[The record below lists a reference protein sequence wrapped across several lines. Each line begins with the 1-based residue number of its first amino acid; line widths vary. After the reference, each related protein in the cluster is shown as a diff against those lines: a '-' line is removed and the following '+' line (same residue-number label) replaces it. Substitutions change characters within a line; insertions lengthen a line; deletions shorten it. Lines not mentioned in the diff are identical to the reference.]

1 MALSNF
7 RIAFLFLVL
16 FQGLPYDGICQR
28 KAYRQFTVE
37 DGLASDVVYDVASDE
52 DGFLW
57 FTTNSGVSMF
67 DGYSFTN
74 FSQRDGLAD
83 VENFEFIKDNKERL
97 WLIGHSNRLSIIED
111 RKLRPY
117 KFNDTILSKV
127 GGRTLPGD
135 LLITDSGE
143 VLFSTSNRGAIRIDG
158 QGNAKYIQQ
167 ENGPEYYHTLFDF
180 GSENLFRVYP
190 ITPRKNGDEFPLIIV
205 TSDTMVLTAKYSR
218 RGRSSLRISGNR
230 WLLHKDLCS
239 IFLIDSAGET
249 EIYKGV
255 DEILFIKRM
264 DEKIWIGTRNGVF
277 QTKDHISLSRG
288 DITHLLPDI
297 IVTGVEQD
305 INGNYWISSLFNGV
319 FFFPRSAFYHITS
332 DEIQGLVSVTS
343 VFYDSQDVLY
353 LGCKNGTI
361 HFSDD
366 MKSFDRLNYSPVQK
380 QVNKICELNN
390 RIYFACFGDR
400 LYSFST
406 DKVVSSTD
414 YSMLLRNLDTRGDS
428 ILICGTVRL
437 LVLNDNGVRELAAD
451 SDLDNIRVQNAI
463 FGTVGDLILNTGNRL
478 IAYKIGSKET
488 VDLDLDLLPEP
499 VRIGPVST
507 LDSGII
513 AVGTVGHGILIY
525 GKSVGFLID
534 ERNGLIG
541 NAINCLFVS
550 GNELFVGTQKGLS
563 IVSFSQDRSRE
574 YDIVNFDSEDGLLD
588 NSIQTIYFRDSLLFL
603 GGRNGVTILKYPF
616 ENIID
621 TLPDVFL
628 ESVAVGEDSL
638 EMNEQLPYFR
648 SLGNFDFRFTGLF
661 YKSFGNIEYKYR
673 LLGFEEDWSL
683 TQNRLIRYSS
693 LPPGNYE
700 FQVLAKNHD
709 GLWSEKPTVFSF
721 AILPPFW
728 QTWWFYSF
736 EIVVSVLVVFLLIN
750 WRIRYL
756 NQVAMKEKISEQERA
771 KLELQAL
778 RYQMNP
784 HFLFNTLNSI
794 QSFISSRKPD
804 DAVRYLARFS
814 KLIRRNLEQ
823 SKDSSISLT
832 EEVDSLRIYLD
843 LEKMRFDDK
852 FDYLIDNRSPKVSS
866 SVMIP
871 SMLVQPFVENAVLHG
886 VQKLDS
892 RGFISVI
899 FEVKGKSV
907 RCVIEDNGVGRDLE
921 EMLQKSGGKR
931 HKSVG
936 MTITKKRLALLN
948 KKILEPEVKIV
959 DLHKDGKPCGTRIEL
974 DIDIIGNKT

>member
-1 MALSNF
+1 MS
-7 RIAFLFLVL
+7 
-16 FQGLPYDGICQR
+16 YDGTCQR

-57 FTTNSGVSMF
+57 FTTNSGVSKF

-74 FSQRDGLAD
+74 FSQKDGLAD
-83 VENFEFIKDNKERL
+83 VENFEFIKDNRKRL

-111 RKLRPY
+111 QKLRPY
-117 KFNDTILSKV
+117 EFNDTILSEV

-135 LLITDSGE
+135 LHITDSGE
-143 VLFSTSNRGAIRIDG
+143 VLFSTSNRGAIRIDE
-158 QGNAKYIQQ
+158 QGNAKYIEQ
-167 ENGPEYYHTLFDF
+167 ENGSEYYHMLFDF
-180 GSENLFRVYP
+180 GAENLFRVYP
-190 ITPRKNGDEFPLIIV
+190 VTPRKNGNEFPLIIV
-205 TSDTMVLTAKYSR
+205 TGDTMVVTAKYSR
-218 RGRSSLRISGNR
+218 RGRSSLRVSDNG

-239 IFLIDSAGET
+239 IFLIDSAGEK

-319 FFFPRSAFYHITS
+319 FFFPRSSFYHITN
-332 DEIQGLVSVTS
+332 DEIQDLVSVTS
-343 VFYDSQDVLY
+343 VFYDSRGVLY

-366 MKSFDRLNYSPVQK
+366 MKSFERLNYSPVQK
-380 QVNKICELNN
+380 QINKFCELNN
-390 RIYFACFGDR
+390 RIYFVCFGDR
-400 LYSFST
+400 IYSFST
-406 DKVVSSTD
+406 DKIVSSIHD
-414 YSMLLRNLDTRGDS
+414 RMMFRNMDLRGDS
-428 ILICGTVRL
+428 ILLCGTLRL
-437 LVLNDNGVRELAAD
+437 LLLKDNKIRELAAD
-451 SDLDNIRVQNAI
+451 SDLDNIRVLNAI
-463 FGTVGDLILNTGNRL
+463 LGTVGDVILNTGNRL
-478 IAYKIGSKET
+478 ISYKSESRES
-488 VDLDLDLLPEP
+488 VDLDLGLLPDP
-499 VRIGPVST
+499 VRIGPISA

-513 AVGTVGHGILIY
+513 AVGTVGHGILVY
-525 GKSVGFLID
+525 GGSVSFLID
-534 ERNGLIG
+534 ESSGLIG
-541 NAINCLFVS
+541 NTINCLFVS
-550 GNELFVGTQKGLS
+550 GDKLFVGTQKGLS
-563 IVSFSQDRSRE
+563 IVSFTQDHSTDYE
-574 YDIVNFDSEDGLLD
+574 IVNFDTEDGLLD
-588 NSIQTIYFRDSLLFL
+588 NSIQSIYFSDSLLFL
-603 GGRNGVTILKYPF
+603 GGRNGATILKYPF
-616 ENIID
+616 ESIVD
-621 TLPDVFL
+621 TFPEVFL
-628 ESVAVGEDSL
+628 ESVVVGEDSL
-638 EMNEQLPYFR
+638 DMDEQLSYFG
-648 SLGNFDFRFTGLF
+648 SLGNFDFRFTGLY
-661 YKSFGNIEYKYR
+661 YKSFGNIQYKYR
-673 LLGFEEDWSL
+673 LQGFEEDWSL
-683 TQNRLIRYSS
+683 TRNRLIRYTS

-700 FQVLAKNHD
+700 FQVSAKNHS
-709 GLWSEKPTVFSF
+709 GLWSKKPTVFRF

-736 EIVVSVLVVFLLIN
+736 EIVVSVLVIFLLIN

-756 NQVAMKEKISEQERA
+756 NQVAMREKMSEQERA

-892 RGFISVI
+892 PGFITVV

-907 RCVIEDNGVGRDLE
+907 KCVIEDNGVGRDLE
-921 EMLQKSGGKR
+921 GMREKAGEKR

-959 DLHKDGKPCGTRIEL
+959 DLHKDGTPCGTRIEL